1 MPGKRKKYLSWDEVF
16 MGSAILVSAR
26 SKDPSNQVGACI
38 VDQNHHILSLGYNGL
53 TIGMNDDKF
62 YWNSIGEKT
71 NELDKI
77 KDYYVVHAER
87 NAILN
92 YRGSLSDLKDSTLYV
107 TWFPCTECTKEII
120 QAGIKKVVYLRMYS
134 KPELV
139 NISKKMLR
147 SAGIEIIPYIQDKDF
162 TKEEIQNKTEK
173 IQTIIKSLSEKK
185 KIF

>member
-1 MPGKRKKYLSWDEVF
+1 MPGKRKNYLSWDEVF

-38 VDQNHHILSLGYNGL
+38 VDKNHRILSLGYNGL
-53 TIGMNDDKF
+53 TNGMNDDTF
-62 YWNSIGEKT
+62 HWDSIGEKT
-71 NELDKI
+71 KEIDKI

-92 YRGSLSDLKDSTLYV
+92 YCGSHKDLKDSTLYV

-120 QAGIKKVVYLRMYS
+120 QTGIKKIVYLRMYS

-139 NISKKMLR
+139 NISKKMLKN
-147 SAGIEIIPYIQDKDF
+147 AGIEIVSYHSKKNF
-162 TKEEIQNKTEK
+162 TKEEIQEGTEK
-173 IQTIIKSLSEKK
+173 IQEIIKKFSES
-185 KIF
+185 